1 VNINATMLGQVISFA
16 IFVWFCLKFV
26 WPPLIAAMEER
37 KAKIADGLD
46 AADRAMRDLELAQNK
61 ATDQLKEAKQEAAVL
76 IDEAKKRA
84 SQIVEESKDKAREEG
99 ERLITAAQ
107 AEIEQQSN
115 RAREELRSQVA
126 VLAIAGAEKIL
137 ERSVDDAANRALVD
151 QLAAQL

>member
-1 VNINATMLGQVISFA
+1 VNINATMLGQIISFA

-37 KAKIADGLD
+37 KVKIADGLD
-46 AADRAMRDLELAQNK
+46 AADRAMRDLQLAQDK
-61 ATDQLKEAKQEAAVL
+61 VVDQLKEAKQDAAVI

-84 SQIVEESKDKAREEG
+84 GQIVEESKDKAREEG
-99 ERLITAAQ
+99 ERLIVAAQ

-126 VLAIAGAEKIL
+126 TLAIAGAEKIL
-137 ERSVDDAANRALVD
+137 ERSVDDADNRALVD

>member
-1 VNINATMLGQVISFA
+1 MNINATLLGQVISFA

-61 ATDQLKEAKQEAAVL
+61 ATDRLKEAKQDAAVI

-107 AEIEQQSN
+107 AEIEQEAN
-115 RAREELRSQVA
+115 RAREQLRSQVV
-126 VLAIAGAEKIL
+126 VLALAGAEKVL
-137 ERSVDDAANRALVD
+137 ERSVDDETNRALVE

>member
-1 VNINATMLGQVISFA
+1 MNINATMLGQIISFA

-61 ATDQLKEAKQEAAVL
+61 ATDRLKEAKQDAAVI

-107 AEIEQQSN
+107 AEIEQETN
-115 RAREELRSQVA
+115 RAREQLRSQVV
-126 VLAIAGAEKIL
+126 VLALAGAEKIL
-137 ERSVDDAANRALVD
+137 ERSVDDATNRDLVE

>member
-1 VNINATMLGQVISFA
+1 MNINATLLGQVISFA

-61 ATDQLKEAKQEAAVL
+61 ATDRLKEAKQDAAVI

-107 AEIEQQSN
+107 AEIEQEAN
-115 RAREELRSQVA
+115 RAREQLRSQVV
-126 VLAIAGAEKIL
+126 VLALAGAEKVL
-137 ERSVDDAANRALVD
+137 ERSVDDATNRALVE

>member
-1 VNINATMLGQVISFA
+1 VNINATLLGQVISFA

-61 ATDQLKEAKQEAAVL
+61 ATDRLKEAKQDAAVI

-107 AEIEQQSN
+107 AEIEQEAN
-115 RAREELRSQVA
+115 RAREQLRSQVV
-126 VLAIAGAEKIL
+126 VLALAGAEKVL
-137 ERSVDDAANRALVD
+137 ERSVDDETNRALVE

>member
-1 VNINATMLGQVISFA
+1 MNINATMLGQVISFA

-61 ATDQLKEAKQEAAVL
+61 ATDQLKEAKQDAAVL

-137 ERSVDDAANRALVD
+137 ERSVDDDANRALVD

>member
-1 VNINATMLGQVISFA
+1 MNINATMLGQVISFA
-16 IFVWFCLKFV
+16 IFVWFCMKFV

-61 ATDQLKEAKQEAAVL
+61 ATDQLKEAKQEAAVI

-107 AEIEQQSN
+107 AEIEQESN
-115 RAREELRSQVA
+115 RAREELRSNVA
-126 VLAIAGAEKIL
+126 VLALAGAEKVL
-137 ERSVDDAANRALVD
+137 GRSVDDATNRDLVE

>member
-1 VNINATMLGQVISFA
+1 MNINATMLGQIISFA

-37 KAKIADGLD
+37 KTKIADGLD

-61 ATDQLKEAKQEAAVL
+61 ATDQLKEAKQEAAVI

-84 SQIVEESKDKAREEG
+84 SQIVDESKDKAREEG

-107 AEIEQQSN
+107 AEIEQEAN
-115 RAREELRSQVA
+115 RAREELRGKVA
-126 VLAIAGAEKIL
+126 TLAIAGAEKIL
-137 ERSVDDAANRALVD
+137 ERSVDDAANRDLVD

>member
-1 VNINATMLGQVISFA
+1 MNINATLLGQVISFA

-61 ATDQLKEAKQEAAVL
+61 AVDRLKEAKQEAAAI

-107 AEIEQQSN
+107 AEIEQEAN
-115 RAREELRSQVA
+115 RAREQLRSQVV
-126 VLAIAGAEKIL
+126 VLALAGAEKVL
-137 ERSVDDAANRALVD
+137 ERSVDDATNRALVE